1 MTFKNPLQYLLVKRL
16 QISNKNALLLI
27 NEGKITVNKSV
38 VFDNITITES
48 DEIYYDTQLLNQGK
62 PLLYIAFYKPK
73 GIETTL
79 NASIQSNLKEILPFE
94 TDLFPAGRLDKASEG
109 LLFLTNDGRLFHKII
124 RQEHHTEKEY
134 IVGVDKRIDDDF
146 LQKMSSGIVIMG
158 KKTLPCEVEKL
169 DDFSF
174 KIVLIQGLNRQ
185 IRRMCYKLDYEVL
198 SLKRVRI
205 GNILL
210 GDLKA
215 AEFRILNENEL

>member
-1 MTFKNPLQYLLVKRL
+1 MTFRNPLQYLLVKRL
-16 QISNKNALLLI
+16 QISNKNAFLLI
-27 NEGKITVNKSV
+27 KEGKITVNESV
-38 VFDNITITES
+38 VFENITITES
-48 DEIYYDTQLLNQGK
+48 DEIYYGTQLLNQGK

-79 NASIQSNLKEILPFE
+79 NTSISSNLKEILPFE
-94 TDLFPAGRLDKASEG
+94 TALFPAGRLDKASEG

-124 RQEHHTEKEY
+124 GQQHHTEKEY
-134 IVGVDKRIDDDF
+134 IVEVDKRIDDDF
-146 LQKMSSGIVIMG
+146 LQKMSSGIVIMD

-185 IRRMCYKLDYEVL
+185 IRRMCYKLECEVL

-215 AEFRILNENEL
+215 AEFRVLSEKEL